1 MAKARKTFIVRC
13 STDEATQLAEALGV
27 YAHAAYPP
35 GGSECA
41 QVAREV
47 LQTSAQTIAADAATP
62 TGAELSRRQRSMIK
76 AAVQWYFSDQ
86 GPGDVTSLAH
96 MVSLLRAQDES

>member
-1 MAKARKTFIVRC
+1 MAKPAKTFNIRC
-13 STDEATQLAEALGV
+13 ASTQAAQLAEALAV

-41 QVAREV
+41 QVARDA
-47 LQTSAQTIAADAATP
+47 LLASARSIAEDAANHD
-62 TGAELSRRQRSMIK
+62 GAQISRRQRGMIK

-86 GPGDVTSLAH
+86 GPGDTAYSASML
-96 MVSLLRAQDES
+96 SLLERKET

>member
-1 MAKARKTFIVRC
+1 MAKPTKTFRVHC
-13 STDEATQLAEALGV
+13 ENAQATQLADALAV

-41 QVAREV
+41 QVARDA
-47 LQTSAQTIAADAATP
+47 LLTSARTIAEDAAKTD
-62 TGAELSRRQRSMIK
+62 GAQLSRRQRGMIK

-86 GPGDVTSLAH
+86 GPGDAAQSTPLL
-96 MVSLLRAQDES
+96 SLLERKPG